1 MGRKPQRRLIAAKS
15 GEPCFI
21 SVFAATAAIGLPFEV
36 ANR

>member
-1 MGRKPQRRLIAAKS
+1 MGRKPKRRVIAAKP

-21 SVFAATAAIGLPFEV
+21 SVFAAAAAIGLPFEV